1 MAKCVRC
8 YARIVIGGMSTIIVH
23 AAPCDRRSAV
33 QENSCTCIILTMR
46 LRPPLRHGRSDKLEL
61 ENKQL
66 SDACMITTCRF
77 TCWVPH
83 CGAAV

>member
-46 LRPPLRHGRSDKLEL
+46 LRPPLRHGGSDKLEL
-61 ENKQL
+61 
-66 SDACMITTCRF
+66 
-77 TCWVPH
+77 
-83 CGAAV
+83 